1 MPVAVQLPH
10 RKLTYSLVFLSFFD
24 SVNSQGVTQDGDE
37 RPKQHRH
44 GKTDMAG
51 SDSDDE
57 DLSGFG
63 DEHDEEEEIDD
74 CQAEKTTRKSDVLPN
89 VSAVI
94 IKD

>member
-1 MPVAVQLPH
+1 
-10 RKLTYSLVFLSFFD
+10 
-24 SVNSQGVTQDGDE
+24 
-37 RPKQHRH
+37 
-44 GKTDMAG
+44 MAG

-57 DLSGFG
+57 DLSELG
-63 DEHDEEEEIDD
+63 DEHVEEEEIDD

>member
-1 MPVAVQLPH
+1 
-10 RKLTYSLVFLSFFD
+10 
-24 SVNSQGVTQDGDE
+24 
-37 RPKQHRH
+37 
-44 GKTDMAG
+44 MAG

-57 DLSGFG
+57 DLSDFG